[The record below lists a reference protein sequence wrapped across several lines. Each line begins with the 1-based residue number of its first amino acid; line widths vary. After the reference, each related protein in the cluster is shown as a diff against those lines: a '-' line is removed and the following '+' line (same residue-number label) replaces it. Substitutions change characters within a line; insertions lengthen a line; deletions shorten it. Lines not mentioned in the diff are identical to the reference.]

1 MSSILG
7 VSSIGK
13 LNAYCASKFAVRCL
27 TELLQMEALADF
39 PYVIVCVVHSGGIN
53 TAIANNAIH
62 FDGRN
67 ENIRQQEMKT
77 FKKQPTMTPIKTA
90 NIIVNGILNDKTRIL
105 IELDAKL
112 MDWIVRIFPAKYS
125 ILVLKQIKKRGL

>member
-1 MSSILG
+1 
-7 VSSIGK
+7 
-13 LNAYCASKFAVRCL
+13 
-27 TELLQMEALADF
+27 MEALADF
-39 PYVIVCVVHSGGIN
+39 PYVTVCVVHSGGIN
-53 TAIANNAIH
+53 TAIANKAIH

-125 ILVLKQIKKRGL
+125 ILALKQIKKRGL